1 MKTSY
6 RQYLLG
12 ERVCRSKVAVALA
25 VDGWLSAPA
34 NGVHFPVGVV
44 IVHHMEVTM
53 PAPETRAIEIVAM
66 VGKISSET
74 CNKK

>member
-1 MKTSY
+1 M
-6 RQYLLG
+6 YLLG
-12 ERVCRSKVAVALA
+12 EGVCRSKVAVALA